1 MKPSRSASLSAVF
14 LVAGCIQAQA
24 QAQDVDVQAEL
35 AAQRARIAELEKK
48 AAAKPV
54 AEAANPAAEAP
65 KLADTE
71 LPPPKGMTL
80 RIGDTAWLKVGGN
93 LQVWA
98 DRNQDPVTEGLA
110 ENLYLRGARLK
121 VAGKVA
127 NGLYF
132 YWQTDNSND
141 GKSPKRLGTGF
152 QALDAVLEWRLD
164 TAFNVQAGLIYVPT
178 SREAIKSS
186 ATQSLLDTSAY
197 ATLAT
202 AQLQGNSNR
211 DTGLAVRG
219 FVLDEHLEYRLIALQ
234 GTRDSSSNNAYRYV
248 GRLSYNFFDKE
259 MYTPSFTSITSSY
272 NGTTRKI
279 LAIGTSYDTQ
289 KSYKLYSGDI
299 FASIPFQ
306 TGRFETT
313 IWFQSIDGGTWVT
326 ALPKQNTFTAEAGW
340 YFEALKTSAWGR
352 WERRQY
358 KVGDTKDE
366 KRYWAGLTYY
376 VYGNNLNLK
385 AAYQRLSPNV
395 GNSTNE
401 FTLALQMSY

>member
-1 MKPSRSASLSAVF
+1 MRKNLVNWSLVLAVAVVVD
-14 LVAGCIQAQA
+14 LALPAMAQTPAPAPAQA
-24 QAQDVDVQAEL
+24 GAD
-35 AAQRARIAELEKK
+35 
-48 AAAKPV
+48 KPA
-54 AEAANPAAEAP
+54 AEAAKPAAEAP

-71 LPPPKGMTL
+71 LAPPKGMTL
-80 RIGDTAWLKVGGN
+80 KIGDTAWVKFGGN
-93 LQVWA
+93 FQVWA
-98 DRNQDPVTEGLA
+98 DWNQDPVTRGYA
-110 ENLYLRGARLK
+110 QNLYLRRTRLNL
-121 VAGKVA
+121 AGKVA

-132 YWQTDNSND
+132 YYQTDNSD
-141 GKSPKRLGTGF
+141 LGKQTSAASPKALGTGF
-152 QALDAVLEWRLD
+152 QTLDAVLEWRLD
-164 TAFNVQAGLIYVPT
+164 KAFNIQAGLIYVPM

-186 ATQSLLDTSAY
+186 ASQSLLDTSAY

-211 DTGLAVRG
+211 DTGFGVRG
-219 FVLDEHLEYRLIALQ
+219 FVLDDHLEYRLIALQ
-234 GTRDSSSNNAYRYV
+234 GIRDSSSRNSFRYI

-299 FASIPFQ
+299 FASIPFK

-358 KVGDTKDE
+358 SANDTKDE
-366 KRYWAGLTYY
+366 KRYWAGLTHY

-385 AAYQRLSPNV
+385 AAYKRLAPNV

-401 FTLALQMSY
+401 FTLAVQMSF